1 MEPQLTVEAVL
12 RSVAFA
18 TERFLSDVAWRE
30 RIGEVLKEIGGAVAA
45 DRAYVFRNVRDT
57 AGRLWMDLVS
67 EWLADDVRPIFDDPD
82 NHLHPYAPVFARW
95 IEVLGEGGVIEGAV
109 EELPEEDER
118 RVLAREGV
126 ASVVAVPVFVGAE
139 WWGFVGFD
147 DCRDE
152 RTWSDVEIDA
162 LRSVAGA
169 FGSALEREQA
179 ADRLRFAQEQYRSIV
194 EHIPAITYIDD
205 VNDQASTIYVSPQIE
220 SMLGYTAKEW
230 IDDPDLWPKILHAD
244 DRARALAENARHND
258 TGEPFR
264 LEYRLFAKD
273 GRVIWVL
280 DQAVIVRDDN
290 GVPRYSHGVMM
301 DISERKRAEEHVAFL
316 AYHDK
321 LTGLPNRA
329 MFEELLELSLAR
341 ARRHKGSVAV
351 VCVDLDDF
359 RLVND
364 SLGHHNGD
372 ELLRQVADRLRG
384 ATRETD
390 LVARRGGDLFLLL
403 LADLERDV
411 SGEMDAAVI
420 RTESVVQS
428 IADSLRDPFVV
439 DGTELYV
446 SASMGISLFPQG
458 ASDAT
463 ALLRDSE
470 AAMYESKKAGPSS
483 YVVSA
488 DAGDGSGGKLAFVT
502 RLRKA
507 VEAQRWVLHYQ
518 PVVQLAG
525 GEMVGVEALIRWRE
539 PDGTII
545 PPNEFIPV
553 AEDLGLIEEIGD
565 WVVEEIC
572 RQDAIWRAEGLRLD
586 IGFNL
591 SPRQFWQPDLAER
604 VLSRIAEGGMDP
616 RRMIVE
622 ITESSAM
629 LDPDRAQRILWE
641 LHAGGLRVAIDD
653 FGTGYSSLSRLRDVP
668 VEVLKVDRS
677 FVDGVNGDP
686 ASASIVTAF
695 IELARGLGMTTL
707 AEGIETEEEWQ
718 FLRARGCQ
726 LGQGYLFSRPMPGDD
741 ILAYWRRGAID
752 PASAPVRSA

>member
-1 MEPQLTVEAVL
+1 MESQVAVQAVL

-18 TERFLSDVAWRE
+18 TERFVHDDAWRDRVVE
-30 RIGEVLKEIGGAVAA
+30 VLGEVGGAVAA
-45 DRAYVFRNVRDT
+45 DRAYLFHNVRDSV
-57 AGRLWMDLVS
+57 GRLWMDLTD
-67 EWLADDVRPIFDDPD
+67 EWLAPGVRPIFDEPA
-82 NHLHPYAPVFARW
+82 NHLHPYAPVFGRW
-95 IEVLGEGGVIEGAV
+95 IEVLGDGGVVEGPV
-109 EELPEEDER
+109 EELPEELER
-118 RVLAREGV
+118 HVLSSEDVRSIAL
-126 ASVVAVPVFVGAE
+126 VPVFVGAE

-147 DCRDE
+147 DCHAE
-152 RTWSDVEIDA
+152 RRWSDVEIEA
-162 LRSVAGA
+162 LRAVAA
-169 FGSALEREQA
+169 ALSSAVERDQAAERE
-179 ADRLRFAQEQYRSIV
+179 RFAQEQYRSIV

-205 VNDQASTIYVSPQIE
+205 VNDQASSIYVSPQIE
-220 SMLGYTAKEW
+220 SMLGYGAEEW
-230 IDDPDLWPKILHAD
+230 LGDPDFWPKILHPD
-244 DRARALAENARHND
+244 DRARALAENARHNE

-273 GRVIWVL
+273 GRVVWVF
-280 DQAVIVRDDN
+280 DQASIVRDAN
-290 GVPRYSHGVMM
+290 GVARYSHGVMM

-321 LTGLPNRA
+321 LTGLPNRS

-341 ARRHKGSVAV
+341 ARRHSGSVAV

-372 ELLRQVADRLRG
+372 ELLRQVADRLRE
-384 ATRETD
+384 ATRDTD

-403 LADLERDV
+403 LADLEREA
-411 SGEMDAAVI
+411 SGEMDAAMI

-428 IADSLRDPFVV
+428 IADALRDPFLV

-458 ASDAT
+458 AADAT
-463 ALLRDSE
+463 TLLRDAE

-483 YVVSA
+483 YVVAMDNS
-488 DAGDGSGGKLAFVT
+488 DDSNGKLAFVT

-518 PVVQLAG
+518 PIVQLARG
-525 GEMVGVEALIRWRE
+525 DMIGVEALIRWQE

-572 RQDAIWRAEGLRLD
+572 RQDEQWRAEGLRIE

-616 RRMIVE
+616 RRMVVE

-653 FGTGYSSLSRLRDVP
+653 FGTGYSSLSRLREVP

-677 FVDGVNGDP
+677 FVDGVHGDP

-707 AEGIETEEEWQ
+707 AEGIETEDEWR
-718 FLRARGCQ
+718 FLRAHGCQ
-726 LGQGYLFSRPMPGDD
+726 LGQGYLFSRPIPGEA
-741 ILAYWRRGAID
+741 ILDYWRRGTLD
-752 PASAPVRSA
+752 PSRASSRSA